1 MIKDKE
7 EEVEVVEGLK
17 RGIQALT
24 LRLERLEREVRIFNE
39 LL

>member
-17 RGIQALT
+17 REIQALT